1 MILKFK
7 AGSIKMPRNFTAGT
21 GDLTLILGIR
31 LSLRYSLSL
40 KILRFFQT
48 KMETVQVFIKSE
60 DDELEEINAAQD
72 TNPLKEETLFLEPLK
87 SER

>member
-1 MILKFK
+1 
-7 AGSIKMPRNFTAGT
+7 MPRNFTAGT